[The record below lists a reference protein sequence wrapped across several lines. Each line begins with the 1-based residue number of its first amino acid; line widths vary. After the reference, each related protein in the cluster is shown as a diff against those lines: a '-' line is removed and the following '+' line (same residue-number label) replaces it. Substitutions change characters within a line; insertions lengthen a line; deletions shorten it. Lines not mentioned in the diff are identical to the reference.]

1 MFSVNLV
8 NAYKKKA
15 CTTAWHDLHCFQ
27 YLTVHAVAEITQSYY
42 VPHKWVKCRVVYRPA
57 RSRKQYVLQRHFVS
71 PVGLLTLTQCSIAWT
86 AESRQLN
93 IESPHTLKL
102 SIFFESLA
110 VQWPVNGD
118 GETDRKVGGSMP
130 VCRYK
135 LQLHVSCDSRGQRI
149 HLVYFFFLLLSLLS
163 SSAFAC
169 NDNANSD

>member
-1 MFSVNLV
+1 M
-8 NAYKKKA
+8 
-15 CTTAWHDLHCFQ
+15 
-27 YLTVHAVAEITQSYY
+27 
-42 VPHKWVKCRVVYRPA
+42 KCRVVYRPA
-57 RSRKQYVLQRHFVS
+57 RSRKQYVLQRHFVL

-149 HLVYFFFLLLSLLS
+149 HLVYFFFFSCLS
-163 SSAFAC
+163 SLPLHSLAMTMLTVTSLQCCWNTALVSRV
-169 NDNANSD
+169 NSSTEWVTKLIQMTQCDIV

>member
-1 MFSVNLV
+1 M
-8 NAYKKKA
+8 
-15 CTTAWHDLHCFQ
+15 
-27 YLTVHAVAEITQSYY
+27 
-42 VPHKWVKCRVVYRPA
+42 KCRVVYRPA

-118 GETDRKVGGSMP
+118 GETDRKVGGGACLFVVINCNSTWA
-130 VCRYK
+130 V
-135 LQLHVSCDSRGQRI
+135 I
-149 HLVYFFFLLLSLLS
+149 HEARESIWCIFFFFSCLS
-163 SSAFAC
+163 SLPLHSLAMTMLTVTSLQCCWNTALVSRV
-169 NDNANSD
+169 NSSTEWVTKLIQMTQCDIV